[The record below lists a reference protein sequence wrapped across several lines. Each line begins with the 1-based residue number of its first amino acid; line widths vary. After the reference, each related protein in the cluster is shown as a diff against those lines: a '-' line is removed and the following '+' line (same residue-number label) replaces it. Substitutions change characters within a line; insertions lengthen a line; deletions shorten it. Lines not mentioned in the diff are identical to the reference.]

1 MAWIVLIVSGA
12 MEAVWATALDRSENF
27 SRLVPTLVF
36 LAGLAASMIGLAY
49 ALRTL
54 PVGTGYAVW
63 VGIGAVLTVTY
74 AMLSG
79 GESVTALKLLMLAG
93 IVGCV
98 VGLKAL
104 D

>member
-12 MEAVWATALDRSENF
+12 MEAVWATALDKSENF

-98 VGLKAL
+98 VGLKVL

>member
-12 MEAVWATALDRSENF
+12 MEAVWATALGKSGNF

-54 PVGTGYAVW
+54 PVGTG
-63 VGIGAVLTVTY
+63 
-74 AMLSG
+74 
-79 GESVTALKLLMLAG
+79 
-93 IVGCV
+93 
-98 VGLKAL
+98 
-104 D
+104 